1 MNLEKS
7 SSNFLMIAKT
17 MHGLEDVL
25 INELKALGATKINKQ
40 IRAIEFYGDTALLY
54 KSNIS
59 LRTALRILK
68 PISIFYVKNENEL
81 YKKTKDINWENYL
94 SLNDT
99 FLINTTISDSKEF
112 NHNQYISQKIKDA
125 IVDQFREKYGRRP
138 SINKYTPTIRISA
151 HIKNNTCQISLD
163 SSGESLHKRGYRIQ
177 KGEAP
182 INEVLAAGII
192 LLSNWNKET
201 IFKDPMCGSGTIIIE
216 AGMIAKNQAPN
227 IKREKFGF
235 MNWKDFEINIFK
247 NIKREIIEKE
257 QKYSK
262 KIEGCDYHFGS
273 ISASRKNTSVVN
285 LSENIQLK
293 RFNFF
298 KQNKLHEKRHIIF
311 NPPYGERLE
320 ILDENFYEKMGS
332 ILKKYYINSTIWI
345 ITSDYENI
353 KSIGLKP
360 SKKIQLFNGS
370 LECKLLKYELY
381 SGTKKNNTY
390 F

>member
-1 MNLEKS
+1 
-7 SSNFLMIAKT
+7 
-17 MHGLEDVL
+17 
-25 INELKALGATKINKQ
+25 
-40 IRAIEFYGDTALLY
+40 
-54 KSNIS
+54 
-59 LRTALRILK
+59 
-68 PISIFYVKNENEL
+68 
-81 YKKTKDINWENYL
+81 
-94 SLNDT
+94 
-99 FLINTTISDSKEF
+99 
-112 NHNQYISQKIKDA
+112 
-125 IVDQFREKYGRRP
+125 
-138 SINKYTPTIRISA
+138 
-151 HIKNNTCQISLD
+151 
-163 SSGESLHKRGYRIQ
+163 
-177 KGEAP
+177 
-182 INEVLAAGII
+182 
-192 LLSNWNKET
+192 
-201 IFKDPMCGSGTIIIE
+201 
-216 AGMIAKNQAPN
+216 MIAKNQAPN

-257 QKYSK
+257 QKYSE

-273 ISASRKNTSVVN
+273 ISASRKNTSVAN

-320 ILDENFYEKMGS
+320 ILDKNFYEKMGS

-370 LECKLLKYELY
+370 LECKLLKYDLY
-381 SGTKKNNTY
+381 SGSKKNNTY